1 MIESFSG
8 VDLLRSMTLKDVAL
22 RLHVSWDTVKEI
34 HSAYL
39 NRKYAPPSLDGV
51 ENIGIDEFAVRK
63 GHVYKTIVVD
73 LDSGRVIYV
82 GDGKGDDA
90 LKGFWK
96 RVRKKGIA
104 FKHIATDLS
113 AAFIA
118 SVMENCPDA
127 IHVFDRFHVVKLMNE
142 KLDGIR
148 RAQYAIEKSI
158 NRRKVLKGTGY
169 LLLMNGEDIYD
180 SKYKTTHQN
189 GQYYDG
195 LPIRYTGMV

>member
-1 MIESFSG
+1 MIESFIG
-8 VDLLRSMTLKDVAL
+8 VDLLRSMT
-22 RLHVSWDTVKEI
+22 
-34 HSAYL
+34 
-39 NRKYAPPSLDGV
+39 
-51 ENIGIDEFAVRK
+51 
-63 GHVYKTIVVD
+63 
-73 LDSGRVIYV
+73 
-82 GDGKGDDA
+82 
-90 LKGFWK
+90 
-96 RVRKKGIA
+96 

-148 RAQYAIEKSI
+148 RAQYAMEKNI
-158 NRRKVLKGTGY
+158 NRRRVLKGTGY

-189 GQYYDG
+189 GQYFDG